1 MFERSLDRC
10 GGSAMVPSKVIEDEK
25 GAGALGRPSTNKKKR
40 DPRVLT
46 TRGSR
51 KAAASYSHT
60 WYSTTIGSR
69 VFNFS
74 VRDGKRWVH
83 TDITTAVY
91 FLREIP
97 WLEVRLSGKISG
109 Y

>member
-1 MFERSLDRC
+1 MFELSLVRC
-10 GGSAMVPSKVIEDEK
+10 SGSAMGSCKVIEDLE
-25 GAGALGRPSTNKKKR
+25 GAEALGRPSPNKKR

-97 WLEVRLSGKISG
+97 RLEVRLSGKISG

>member
-1 MFERSLDRC
+1 MN
-10 GGSAMVPSKVIEDEK
+10 GAKSKVIEDHE
-25 GAGALGRPSTNKKKR
+25 GAGVLGGLAPIKKR

-46 TRGSR
+46 TRGAR

-97 WLEVRLSGKISG
+97 RLEVRLSGKISG